1 MIKWITNRI
10 IDNYIK
16 TKVKE
21 IKELDIKKRVLDY
34 INEHKEEIIE
44 RAKQAIEVLIK
55 NIVTKVVEDIKNKV

>member
-1 MIKWITNRI
+1 MIKWITNKI

-44 RAKQAIEVLIK
+44 KAKQAIEVLIK
-55 NIVTKVVEDIKNKV
+55 NIVSKVIEDIKNKV